1 MEIINLTPQI
11 VREMM
16 PAREDGT
23 AKWDFGRLLVVA
35 GHITMPGAAALCA
48 SAATRSGVGLV
59 RLASIKE
66 VCTILATRL
75 TPSTML
81 ITPQCPQGGIAAE
94 ALPVILG
101 EANACAATVL
111 GPGMGRGE
119 GAREVMSGLV
129 LGCRTPMVIDA
140 DGLNLLSDL
149 PRRVKSKKA
158 PVILTPHVVE
168 FSRLTGLTVET
179 IRQNPCLHAH
189 EYARLKGVTVVLKG
203 ADTVIAGPDGPA
215 YLHSRDN
222 NGLAKGGSG
231 DVLAGLMGGLLAQ
244 LSAGTGPVDVQA
256 CVRAACCAVWLH
268 GQAGWHAVQY
278 FGPYTMNAS
287 DLINTL
293 PMAFKDL
300 FDGMD
305 E

>member
-1 MEIINLTPQI
+1 
-11 VREMM
+11 M
-16 PAREDGT
+16 PAREAGT

-48 SAATRSGVGLV
+48 AAATRSGVGLV
-59 RLASIKE
+59 RLASVKD
-66 VCTILATRL
+66 VCNSLAAHL
-75 TPSTML
+75 TPCTLL
-81 ITPQCPQGGIAAE
+81 ITPQCPLGGIAAE
-94 ALPVILG
+94 ALSVVLG
-101 EANACAATVL
+101 EANACAATVF

-119 GAREVMSGLV
+119 DARALMSGLV
-129 LGCRTPMVIDA
+129 AGCRTPMVIDA
-140 DGLNLLSDL
+140 DGLNLLAETSK
-149 PRRVKSKKA
+149 RVCAQKG

-179 IRQNPCLHAH
+179 IRQNPCLHASQ
-189 EYARLKGVTVVLKG
+189 YAQQKGVTVVLKG
-203 ADTVIAGPDGPA
+203 ADTVIAGPNGPV

-244 LSAGTGPVDVQA
+244 LSTGSGPVDAQA
-256 CVRAACCAVWLH
+256 RMRAACCAVWLH
-268 GQAGWHAVQY
+268 GQAGWHAFQY
-278 FGPYTMNAS
+278 FGPYAMSAS

-300 FDGMD
+300 LD
-305 E
+305 EAGE